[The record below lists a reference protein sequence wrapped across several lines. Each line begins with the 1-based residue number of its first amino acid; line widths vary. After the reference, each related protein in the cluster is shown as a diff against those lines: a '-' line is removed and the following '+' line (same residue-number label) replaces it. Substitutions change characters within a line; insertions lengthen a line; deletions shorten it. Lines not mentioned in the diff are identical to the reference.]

1 MTREVGEKR
10 MSPRTGRPPK
20 NGVTRNKKLT
30 IRLSDDELER
40 IGRCAE
46 CLNKTRADTIMRG
59 ISLVEAE
66 CKK

>member
-1 MTREVGEKR
+1 

-40 IGRCAE
+40 IGSCAE
-46 CLNKTRADTIMRG
+46 LLNQTRADTIMRG
-59 ISLVEAE
+59 ISLVEKE
-66 CKK
+66 LKK